1 MHNVTFV
8 SAAAAATLTAGLA
21 AYSAL
26 LLAAIAVGIHGARRH
41 RRVQAIAAAVLVGVL
56 TLGGLVV
63 AIASSV
69 T

>member
-8 SAAAAATLTAGLA
+8 SAAATATLTVGLA

-26 LLAAIAVGIHGARRH
+26 ILAGIAVAIHGARRH
-41 RRVQAIAAAVLVGVL
+41 RRVQAIAAAVLVGLL
-56 TLGGLVV
+56 TLGGLIM

-69 T
+69 P